1 MEMYKM
7 EVLDLEPLEEKK
19 VFLFLLV
26 KEKVGIPNTEAI
38 NLWDL
43 FRENKFDLITSD
55 LGTGNKFNTKITKYL
70 GDFEMHVFKVGIPE
84 FAKGYLTEELDR
96 KKHLMKELTDVY
108 EMEDKKSFKAQNIK
122 AWIDSLKDDIEKEE
136 YELDFKIRPQWI
148 MKKLL
153 DFARKTD
160 HDVIKLLHFTSEG
173 LFDEMKNLG
182 KEMNMTVYAFEIME
196 PDFQEMGFIPE
207 MPEIG
212 F

>member
-1 MEMYKM
+1 M
-7 EVLDLEPLEEKK
+7 EVLDLEPLEDKK

-26 KEKVGIPNTEAI
+26 KEKDGIPNTEAI

-55 LGTGNKFNTKITKYL
+55 LGTGNKFNTEITKYL
-70 GDFEMHVFKVGIPE
+70 GGFEMHVFNVGIPE
-84 FAKGYLTEELDR
+84 TAKGYLTEELDR
-96 KKHLMKELTDVY
+96 KKRLMKELIEVY
-108 EMEDKKSFKAQNIK
+108 EMEDKNSFKAQNIK
-122 AWIDSLKDDIEKEE
+122 AWIDSLKDDVEKEE

-160 HDVIKLLHFTSEG
+160 EDVIKLLHFTSEG